1 MSKRPKILAR
11 RPAGPEHMVVSVRA
25 VDKEK
30 FSHRKEPCPKCPWRI
45 DAVGEFPAEAFK
57 HSAETTYDMSQ
68 HLFSCHDSGVK
79 KPAVCAGF
87 LLRGADHNLSVRLA
101 YMSGLYK
108 GEVQD
113 GGHEL
118 HSSYKD
124 MAVANGV
131 SPDDPVLAK
140 CR

>member
-1 MSKRPKILAR
+1 MSKRPKVLAV
-11 RPAGPEHMVVSVRA
+11 RPAGPDHRVVSLSGGN
-25 VDKEK
+25 DK
-30 FSHRKEPCPKCPWRI
+30 FTHRKEPCPKCPWRI

-57 HSAETTYDMSQ
+57 HSAETAYDMSQ
-68 HLFSCHDSGVK
+68 HLFSCHDSGSN

-101 YMSGLYK
+101 YMTGRYK
-108 GEVQD
+108 GDVHD

-118 HSSYKD
+118 HNSYTD

-131 SPDDPVLAK
+131 NPDDPVLAK